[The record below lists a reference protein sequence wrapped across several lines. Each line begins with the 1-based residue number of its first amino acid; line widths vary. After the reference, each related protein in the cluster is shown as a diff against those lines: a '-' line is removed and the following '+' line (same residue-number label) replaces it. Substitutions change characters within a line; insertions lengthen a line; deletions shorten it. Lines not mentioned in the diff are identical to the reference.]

1 MRDLIMTILTAG
13 VQLIIMVALGY
24 LIDYL
29 STKIGMEKLKR
40 YYEIAKTF
48 VQAVEQQMGPGNG
61 PDKKTQVFNL
71 LKKVIGN
78 KLTDE
83 EIDKLIEAAVFE
95 MNYVLDLK
103 WLKRQSLK
111 ASEKDD

>member
-13 VQLIIMVALGY
+13 VQLGIMVVLGY

-29 STKIGMEKLKR
+29 NTKIGMEKMKR

-48 VQAVEQQMGPGNG
+48 VQAVEQQIGPGKG
-61 PDKKTQVFNL
+61 PDKKTEVFNL

-95 MNYVLDLK
+95 MNYILK
-103 WLKRQSLK
+103 LKGL
-111 ASEKDD
+111 EKQAEVNK

>member
-1 MRDLIMTILTAG
+1 MKELIMTILTAG
-13 VQLIIMVALGY
+13 IQLLVMVVLGY

-40 YYEIAKTF
+40 YYEIAKAF
-48 VQAVEQQMGPGNG
+48 VQAVEQQVGSGNG
-61 PDKKTQVFNL
+61 PIKKEQVFKL

-95 MNYVLDLK
+95 MNYVLKLK
-103 WLKRQSLK
+103 GLQKELQK
-111 ASEKDD
+111 SE

>member
-1 MRDLIMTILTAG
+1 MEVRDLIMTILTAG
-13 VQLIIMVALGY
+13 IQLVVIVVLGY

-29 STKIGMEKLKR
+29 SAKIGIEKMKR

-48 VQAVEQQMGPGNG
+48 VQAVEQKIGAGKG
-61 PDKKTQVFNL
+61 PDKKAEVFNL

-95 MNYVLDLK
+95 MNLVLK
-103 WLKRQSLK
+103 QKGIQQ
-111 ASEKDD
+111 

>member
-13 VQLIIMVALGY
+13 VMVVLGY

-29 STKIGMEKLKR
+29 NTKIDMEKMKR

-48 VQAVEQQMGPGNG
+48 VQAVEQQIGPGKG
-61 PDKKTQVFNL
+61 PDKKTEVFNL

-95 MNYVLDLK
+95 MNYILK
-103 WLKRQSLK
+103 LKGL
-111 ASEKDD
+111 EKQAEVNK